1 MSTQTIRMD
10 EELETYLWAVSGREP
25 PVLAA
30 LREETQANPRRGMQ
44 VSPMQGQFMG
54 VLVKAVGARKI
65 LEVGVFTGYS
75 SLSMVLALPDDG
87 RLIALDISE
96 DYTALARKYWD
107 KAGVAHKVDLRIA
120 PATESMDAMIAG
132 GESGS
137 FDMVFIDADKPAYP
151 EYWERGLTLL
161 RPGGLIIADNT
172 LFQGTVGPGFDDGRL
187 AEVFGNRPPEV
198 REELIGN
205 THAARA
211 FNAKVHQD
219 DRVDLS
225 LIPVGDGMT
234 LGVKR

>member
-10 EELETYLWAVSGREP
+10 AELESYLWAVSGREP

-30 LREETQANPRRGMQ
+30 LREETRANPRRGMQ

-54 VLVKAVGARKI
+54 VLVKALGARRI

-75 SLSMVLALPDDG
+75 SLSMALALPDDG
-87 RLIALDISE
+87 RLVALDISE
-96 DYTALARKYWD
+96 DYTALARTYWD

-120 PATESMDAMIAG
+120 PAAESMDAMIAN
-132 GESGS
+132 GEGGS
-137 FDMVFIDADKPAYP
+137 FDLVFIDADKPAYP
-151 EYWERGLTLL
+151 DYWERGLTLL
-161 RPGGLIIADNT
+161 RTGGLIIADNT
-172 LFQGTVGPGFDDGRL
+172 LFQGTVGPGFDDARL
-187 AEVFGNRPPEV
+187 ADVFGDRSPEV
-198 REELIGN
+198 RDELIGN

-211 FNAKVHQD
+211 FNRRVHHD